1 MVLVLLLRV
10 GVVPPPIRLLWLLLL
25 EAPAAVAGWKLLLLL
40 LLLRWGCS
48 WLLLQFVSSPRSVAI
63 HQRCI

>member
-10 GVVPPPIRLLWLLLL
+10 GVVPPPIWLLWLLLL
-25 EAPAAVAGWKLLLLL
+25 EAAAAGWKLLLL

-48 WLLLQFVSSPRSVAI
+48 WLLLQFVGSPRSVAI

>member
-25 EAPAAVAGWKLLLLL
+25 EAPAAAAGWKLLL

-48 WLLLQFVSSPRSVAI
+48 WLLLQFVGSPRSVAI

>member
-1 MVLVLLLRV
+1 MLVLLLRV

-25 EAPAAVAGWKLLLLL
+25 EAPAAAAGWKLLLL

-63 HQRCI
+63 HERCI

>member
-1 MVLVLLLRV
+1 MLVLLLRV
-10 GVVPPPIRLLWLLLL
+10 GVVPPPIRLLLLLLL
-25 EAPAAVAGWKLLLLL
+25 EAPAGWKLLL

>member
-1 MVLVLLLRV
+1 MLVLLLRV

-25 EAPAAVAGWKLLLLL
+25 EAPAAAAGWKLLLL

>member
-1 MVLVLLLRV
+1 MLVLLLRV

-25 EAPAAVAGWKLLLLL
+25 EAPAAGWKLLLL

>member
-25 EAPAAVAGWKLLLLL
+25 EAPAAAAGWKLLLL